1 MADDEPP
8 RLGELKAGSFCTL
21 TNGKRV
27 KILTVNHRWAVCQ
40 DLKLGGGI
48 KESIVIVPAS
58 EIALDVFH
66 ERGPLAMRF
75 KK

>member
-1 MADDEPP
+1 MEDAGPL

-40 DLKLGGGI
+40 DLRLGGGV
-48 KESIVIVPAS
+48 KESMLIVPAS